1 MDRYRSRRQHMNEAK
16 NMKVVYEDERLIVVD
31 KPGGLLT
38 MSTGRSGETTAYSI
52 LYDYLSDRRHH
63 GGRDGKHSIYIVH
76 RLDRDTS
83 GLLLFAKDQ
92 QTKLKLQENWSCG
105 QKVG

>member
-38 MSTGRSGETTAYSI
+38 MSTGRSGETTAYSL
-52 LYDYLSDRRHH
+52 LYDYMSGKRSGCRRT
-63 GGRDGKHSIYIVH
+63 GEDV
-76 RLDRDTS
+76 
-83 GLLLFAKDQ
+83 
-92 QTKLKLQENWSCG
+92 
-105 QKVG
+105 